1 MTERTPTGADPGLVR
16 HLRAEMERAAGRVY
30 RIELEALGLTSLRA
44 FQRLLQNLEAERMKA
59 VRRAAM
65 EPWRGW

>member
-1 MTERTPTGADPGLVR
+1 MTDRDRPGADPGLIR
-16 HLRAEMERAAGRVY
+16 HLRFEMQRATGGVY
-30 RIELEALGLTSLRA
+30 RIDLEALDAESLRV
-44 FQRLLQNLEAERMKA
+44 FQRLLQDLGAERTRA

>member
-1 MTERTPTGADPGLVR
+1 MTKRYHARADPGLIR
-16 HLRAEMERAAGRVY
+16 HLRAEMERATGRVY
-30 RIELEALGLTSLRA
+30 RIDLEALDLESLRA
-44 FQRLLQNLEAERMKA
+44 FQRLLQDLEAERTRA

>member
-1 MTERTPTGADPGLVR
+1 
-16 HLRAEMERAAGRVY
+16 MERATGRVY
-30 RIELEALGLTSLRA
+30 RIDLEALDVESLRTL
-44 FQRLLQNLEAERMKA
+44 QRLLQDLEAERTRA

>member
-1 MTERTPTGADPGLVR
+1 MTERLRTGADPGLIR
-16 HLRAEMERAAGRVY
+16 HLRAEMQRATGRVY
-30 RIELEALGLTSLRA
+30 RIDLEALDVESLRA
-44 FQRLLQNLEAERMKA
+44 FQRLLQDLEAEKARA